1 LASRSFCAC
10 AAGLLDESAF
20 RETRDEARVQLDRE
34 RRLACAM
41 SAIAAATIRQPKI
54 FTQKV

>member
-34 RRLACAM
+34 RRLACLGGF
-41 SAIAAATIRQPKI
+41 RGR
-54 FTQKV
+54 FE